1 MRCLLSLWI
10 SISAGIAYGQAGSG
24 GYFVNTIAGSSWVG
38 DGGPAIA
45 AILFQAEGVAVDVNV
60 NIYVADAAD
69 NRVRQI
75 RPDGTIRTIAGTGTR
90 GFSGDGGPA
99 TAAQLNAPYGL
110 ACDSLGD
117 LYIADLGNGRVRRV
131 APDGTIQTIAMLNA
145 PRNLALDNSGNL
157 YVSDFNAH
165 RVYRLGADGKP
176 AAIAGSGVQGYAG
189 DGGAAATAQLAF
201 PAGLAFDAQGSLYIG
216 DTGNRVIRKVTGGV
230 ISTFSRATGP
240 TGLAF
245 DASANLWA
253 ADPLGGQLLIIPPSG
268 APTALAIAAREV
280 AIANGS
286 FYAAVGAA
294 LWRIANSGSASVV
307 AGEGNPAHGDY
318 GPAISAR
325 LNHPSGVAMDS
336 SGSIYI
342 ADRDNHRV
350 RRVAPDG
357 TITTIAGMGVAGNA
371 GDGGL
376 ATSAQLNSPNSVAVD
391 SAGNLYIAD
400 TGNSR
405 VRVVTPDG
413 HIRAATLLGLVS
425 PVYAIPDNHES
436 IYISDAA
443 QGKILKAGP
452 NGVPATVLQGLKAPH
467 GLAFD
472 AQGGL
477 YFTEAGAARVRR
489 LAADGSLTDVA
500 PGVWNTPRG
509 IGIDATGRI
518 YVADAGLQQVLRI
531 EASGQATP
539 VAGTGVAGL
548 SGDGGPAATAQLSY
562 PWDVAVTPNGA
573 IAIADL
579 DNSRIRELAIPP
591 QPTVSV
597 STLADAV
604 NAASLLPGPV
614 APGELVLVR
623 NTGLTAAQAAATQ
636 VTFGSSQAQIVS
648 ADSNGILV
656 IAPQSIAGASGTEV
670 DVMYNGS
677 PVAAI
682 PEVVADVS
690 PALFADASGQAA
702 ATNQDGTAN
711 SSANPAARGSVV
723 SLFGTSLGTSGFPV
737 MVTIAGYSADVLYA
751 GPASYP
757 GLFQINARVPTGYI
771 GPGDLSVMVS
781 VGASSSQAGV
791 MIWVE

>member
-157 YVSDFNAH
+157 FISDFNAH

-253 ADPLGGQLLIIPPSG
+253 ADPLGGQLFIITPSG
-268 APTALAIAAREV
+268 APTTLAIAARDV

-286 FYAAVGAA
+286 FYAAVGSA
-294 LWRIANSGSASVV
+294 LWRIAGSGSASVV

-325 LNHPSGVAMDS
+325 LN
-336 SGSIYI
+336 
-342 ADRDNHRV
+342 
-350 RRVAPDG
+350 
-357 TITTIAGMGVAGNA
+357 
-371 GDGGL
+371 
-376 ATSAQLNSPNSVAVD
+376 
-391 SAGNLYIAD
+391 
-400 TGNSR
+400 
-405 VRVVTPDG
+405 
-413 HIRAATLLGLVS
+413 
-425 PVYAIPDNHES
+425 
-436 IYISDAA
+436 
-443 QGKILKAGP
+443 
-452 NGVPATVLQGLKAPH
+452 
-467 GLAFD
+467 
-472 AQGGL
+472 
-477 YFTEAGAARVRR
+477 
-489 LAADGSLTDVA
+489 
-500 PGVWNTPRG
+500 
-509 IGIDATGRI
+509 
-518 YVADAGLQQVLRI
+518 
-531 EASGQATP
+531 
-539 VAGTGVAGL
+539 
-548 SGDGGPAATAQLSY
+548 
-562 PWDVAVTPNGA
+562 
-573 IAIADL
+573 
-579 DNSRIRELAIPP
+579 
-591 QPTVSV
+591 
-597 STLADAV
+597 
-604 NAASLLPGPV
+604 
-614 APGELVLVR
+614 
-623 NTGLTAAQAAATQ
+623 
-636 VTFGSSQAQIVS
+636 
-648 ADSNGILV
+648 
-656 IAPQSIAGASGTEV
+656 
-670 DVMYNGS
+670 
-677 PVAAI
+677 
-682 PEVVADVS
+682 
-690 PALFADASGQAA
+690 
-702 ATNQDGTAN
+702 
-711 SSANPAARGSVV
+711 
-723 SLFGTSLGTSGFPV
+723 
-737 MVTIAGYSADVLYA
+737 
-751 GPASYP
+751 
-757 GLFQINARVPTGYI
+757 
-771 GPGDLSVMVS
+771 
-781 VGASSSQAGV
+781 
-791 MIWVE
+791 